1 VIALE
6 LSLFGGTER
15 AAYATEAD
23 TSPATGTSDL
33 RRLLDA
39 GRVTQIGRTRST
51 RYLASDEFRRAAS
64 SAAS

>member
-6 LSLFGGTER
+6 QSLFGGTER

-23 TSPATGTSDL
+23 ISLATASSDL

-39 GRVTQIGRTRST
+39 GLVTQIGRTRST
-51 RYLASDEFRRAAS
+51 RYLGSDELRRVAS
-64 SAAS
+64 SAPS